1 MSKIFYISLSLII
14 IALLYDNDNTND
26 NANDTNDYSL
36 KPIIKKSND
45 ELGKIKK
52 FIKLK
57 EHRIKEF
64 DNLIYNYL
72 EKNNKY
78 TEIINIIEKSNIEI
92 EKINKEIERLKSEMN
107 KN

>member
-14 IALLYDNDNTND
+14 IALLLYDNN
-26 NANDTNDYSL
+26 NDTNNYSL
-36 KPIIKKSND
+36 KPIIETLNE
-45 ELGKIKK
+45 ELENIKK

-57 EHRIKEF
+57 DQRIKEF

-78 TEIINIIEKSNIEI
+78 NEIININEKSNIEI
-92 EKINKEIERLKSEMN
+92 EKIKYRT
-107 KN
+107 

>member
-14 IALLYDNDNTND
+14 IALLLYDNDD
-26 NANDTNDYSL
+26 NDTNNYSL
-36 KPIIKKSND
+36 KPIIETLNE
-45 ELGKIKK
+45 ELENIKK

-57 EHRIKEF
+57 DQRIKEF

-78 TEIINIIEKSNIEI
+78 NEIININEKSNIEI